1 MKIYKWF
8 FVLFTLAQ
16 LVFTVMWL
24 LIRKHLD
31 RVVLLSST
39 IYAGGMIIGYI
50 SYEVVKYQQ
59 RKKELLDDL
68 P

>member
-16 LVFTVMWL
+16 LVFALVWL
-24 LIRKHLD
+24 LVRKHFD
-31 RVVLLSST
+31 RVILLSST
-39 IYAGGMIIGYI
+39 IYAGGMIIGYV
-50 SYEVVKYQQ
+50 SYEVGKYQQ
-59 RKKELLDDL
+59 HKKELLDNL

>member
-50 SYEVVKYQQ
+50 SYEVGKYQQ
-59 RKKELLDDL
+59 RKKELLDNL

>member
-1 MKIYKWF
+1 MYKWF

-16 LVFTVMWL
+16 LVFTLMWF
-24 LIRKHLD
+24 LIRRHLD

-39 IYAGGMIIGYI
+39 IYAGGMIIGYV
-50 SYEVVKYQQ
+50 SYEVGKYQQ
-59 RKKELLDDL
+59 RKKELLDNL